1 MINRIAGED
10 VVVVRHDLPSCA
22 ASIQHVIIPHPTDEG
37 RRIILV
43 DTPGFNDTFTPDM
56 EILKQISLWLARS

>member
-1 MINRIAGED
+1 MVKVGHELN
-10 VVVVRHDLPSCA
+10 SCT

-43 DTPGFNDTFTPDM
+43 DTPGFDDTYTPDV
-56 EILKQISLWLARS
+56 EILKRISLWLARS